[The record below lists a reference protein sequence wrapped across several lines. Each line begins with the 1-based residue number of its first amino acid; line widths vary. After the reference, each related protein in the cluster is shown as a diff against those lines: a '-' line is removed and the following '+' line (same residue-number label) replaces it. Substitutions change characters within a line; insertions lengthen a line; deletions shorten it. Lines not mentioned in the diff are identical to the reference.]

1 DPEAVERVLRQQ
13 GLMID
18 PAQQGLLIVLRQ
30 QETNDSGPATART
43 AERPVNA
50 RTEDWIR
57 RQQGWLEV
65 LSAQGLKTGSRGSK
79 DGWRSCQRKD

>member
-1 DPEAVERVLRQQ
+1 MAGGPVSARTEDWILRQQ
-13 GLMID
+13 GLVKVLS
-18 PAQQGLLIVLRQ
+18 AQGLK
-30 QETNDSGPATART
+30 TGSDGSKDGWS
-43 AERPVNA
+43 A